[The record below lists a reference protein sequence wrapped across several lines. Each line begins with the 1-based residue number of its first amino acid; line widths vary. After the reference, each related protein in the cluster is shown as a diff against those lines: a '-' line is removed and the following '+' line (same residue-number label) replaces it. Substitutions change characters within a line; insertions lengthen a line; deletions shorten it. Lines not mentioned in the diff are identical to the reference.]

1 MKANLIMWLNK
12 FSSDLLIDIDI
23 YILYIYFIYIFY
35 IYIVH
40 DEKHV
45 VPLLIS
51 ILNTIYLS
59 LSHSSF
65 FHFPVFDWLPL
76 DEINKEMIKRLM
88 VFNNLTRK

>member
-1 MKANLIMWLNK
+1 LKANLIMWLNK

-23 YILYIYFIYIFY
+23 IYILYTMK
-35 IYIVH
+35 
-40 DEKHV
+40 EHV

-51 ILNTIYLS
+51 ILNTMYLS

>member
-1 MKANLIMWLNK
+1 MWLNK

-23 YILYIYFIYIFY
+23 IYILYTMK
-35 IYIVH
+35 
-40 DEKHV
+40 EHV

-51 ILNTIYLS
+51 ILNTMYLS

-76 DEINKEMIKRLM
+76 DEINKEMIKLLM

>member
-1 MKANLIMWLNK
+1 MWLNE

-23 YILYIYFIYIFY
+23 IYILYTMK
-35 IYIVH
+35 
-40 DEKHV
+40 EHV
-45 VPLLIS
+45 ASLLIS
-51 ILNTIYLS
+51 ILNTMYLF

>member
-23 YILYIYFIYIFY
+23 IYILYTMK
-35 IYIVH
+35 
-40 DEKHV
+40 EHV

-51 ILNTIYLS
+51 ILNTMYLS

>member
-1 MKANLIMWLNK
+1 MWLNK

-23 YILYIYFIYIFY
+23 IYILYTMK
-35 IYIVH
+35 
-40 DEKHV
+40 EHV

-51 ILNTIYLS
+51 ILNTMYLS